1 MRHQTKMKESGRG
14 TRRRPLAVLFSTA
27 ALSSCFVTGLPSA
40 LARQTEARTP
50 TRQQQQPS
58 ASQPAARLDTDA
70 RRTLDA
76 ALDAL
81 GGAERLKALA
91 SIVITTKGREHRS
104 AEAQGYDPER
114 ETDAAHE
121 ELIVVVPAKEKF
133 LYEHK
138 TGRHDGTTR
147 WRRWSYEGDE
157 RTISDFV
164 ARFAGARRYEGAR
177 AERLQR
183 ERRVPHLLLLEAAR
197 HAANLSSLGAVD
209 YEGRRHEVLS
219 FQLPGEKTSVKLF
232 FDAATR
238 LLTKYEYLMDLPSY
252 GDTNVEV
259 IYDSYR
265 RHERLGWFP
274 AGDEIRV
281 GGKAYRT
288 VTYTTVEAD
297 SPRAGARFELPEDL
311 QPHLAAPGS
320 VSEVARGVFLVN
332 SLGNLSPMFVEFKDF
347 VLAVEAPT
355 GYFSLDSVP
364 PDTQPGASAFSEQFI
379 AKIKETVPGK
389 PIRYL
394 AMTHSHGNHA
404 GGARAFVAEGVTILT
419 TPGNKKYFERMVAA
433 RHTLVPDRL
442 AREPR
447 PLVLETFAAK
457 RVITDGERV
466 VELIN
471 VGANPHT
478 SENIVVHLPRER
490 IVYQGDLFYFRGEET
505 FPPKDRATVMSF
517 FARWL
522 VKSGLAPERI
532 YGAHDRGFATM
543 AHVRQLLDL
552 EAAQR
557 GAASRRRTARHSSRR
572 AT

>member
-1 MRHQTKMKESGRG
+1 MLLRTNKRAGERRT
-14 TRRRPLAVLFSTA
+14 TRRPFAVFFSSV
-27 ALSSCFVTGLPSA
+27 ALSSCIAVATP
-40 LARQTEARTP
+40 LARRCESRT
-50 TRQQQQPS
+50 RAQQPS
-58 ASQPAARLDTDA
+58 PSQPAASIDADA
-70 RRTLDA
+70 RRSLDA
-76 ALDAL
+76 ALEAL
-81 GGAERLKALA
+81 GGARRLKALA
-91 SIVITTKGREHRS
+91 SLVIETKGREHRS
-104 AEAQGYDPER
+104 AEAQGYDPEL

-121 ELIVVVPAKEKF
+121 ELMVAVPSEEKF

-147 WRRWSYEGDE
+147 WRRWSYERDE

-164 ARFAGARRYEGAR
+164 TRFAAARRFDGAR

-183 ERRVPHLLLLEAAR
+183 ERRVPHLLLLEADR
-197 HAANLSSLGAVD
+197 NPSNLASLGAAD
-209 YEGRRHEVLS
+209 YRGRRHDVVS
-219 FQLPGEKTSVKLF
+219 FRLPGEKTTIKLF
-232 FDAATR
+232 FDGATR

-252 GDTNVEV
+252 GDTTVEV
-259 IYDSYR
+259 IYDGYR

-274 AGDEIRV
+274 TRDEIRV

-288 VTYTTVEAD
+288 VAYTNVEAD

-311 QPHLAAPGS
+311 KSHLAAQGS

-347 VLAVEAPT
+347 VLAVEAPS

-364 PDTQPGASAFSEQFI
+364 PDSQPGASTFAEQFI

-389 PIRYL
+389 PVRYL
-394 AMTHSHGNHA
+394 AMTHSHGDHA
-404 GGARAFVAEGVTILT
+404 GGARAFVAEGATLLT
-419 TPGNKKYFERMVAA
+419 TPGNRKFFERMVAA
-433 RHTLVPDRL
+433 PHTLVPDRL

-447 PLVLETFAAK
+447 PLILETFATK
-457 RVITDGERV
+457 RVVTDGERV

-478 SENIVVHLPRER
+478 SENVVVYLPRER
-490 IVYQGDLFYFRGEET
+490 LMYQGDLFYFRGEET
-505 FPPKDRATVMSF
+505 FPPKDRTTVMAF

-522 VKSGLAPERI
+522 VGSGLAPERI

-543 AHVRQLLDL
+543 AHVREVL
-552 EAAQR
+552 EAAT
-557 GAASRRRTARHSSRR
+557 RRRAARPPSRR